1 MPRGDA
7 KRRDYLVG
15 LFSALGLK
23 LPTVPGHTL
32 VFDKNRHLFDR
43 YHGTEILMI
52 DRRRGC

>member
-23 LPTVPGHTL
+23 LPTVPHAL